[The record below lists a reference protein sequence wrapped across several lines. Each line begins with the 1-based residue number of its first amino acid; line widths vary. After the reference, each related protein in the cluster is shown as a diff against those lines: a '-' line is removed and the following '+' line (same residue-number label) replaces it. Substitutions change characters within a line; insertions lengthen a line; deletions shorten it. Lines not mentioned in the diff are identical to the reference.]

1 MIVSSL
7 KIITS
12 SILMQLLNKNI
23 MITLDNPNESTMNMN
38 MNPYQQRQLPSTITA
53 MCTIFSSKSDIVE
66 HYKSDWH
73 QYNVKRREMA

>member
-23 MITLDNPNESTMNMN
+23 MITLDNPNESTIG
-38 MNPYQQRQLPSTITA
+38 Y
-53 MCTIFSSKSDIVE
+53 
-66 HYKSDWH
+66 
-73 QYNVKRREMA
+73 